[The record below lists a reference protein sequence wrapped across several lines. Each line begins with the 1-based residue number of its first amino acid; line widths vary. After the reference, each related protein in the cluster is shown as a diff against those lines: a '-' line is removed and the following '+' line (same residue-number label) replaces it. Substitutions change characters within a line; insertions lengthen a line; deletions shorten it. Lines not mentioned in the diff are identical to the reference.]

1 MGFRSIL
8 MKTKT
13 KLTLGV
19 GLLFLMILLLGI
31 TGAKYMYQLKSD
43 TENVLV
49 DNYITLEHSRNMLLA
64 LEEGGQKALEQF
76 ETNLKDQENNI
87 TEIGEKA
94 ATQELRR
101 HFDVFKSNEA
111 DPVVL
116 TEIRRAIFKIMDM
129 NMQSIQR
136 KSETAKKTANTA
148 MLWIAVTGTLC
159 FLMAFFLL
167 IKLPSNISNPIRELT
182 ESIKKIADKN
192 YAERVHFEGH
202 SEFGDLAKSFNVMA
216 QKLEEYNNSN
226 LAKLMME
233 KKRVETL
240 IDKMH
245 DPVIG
250 LDEKMRI
257 IFANEEA
264 NQILGLP
271 DSDLI
276 GFQSRDLALKND
288 LLRELI
294 KDIDEIELNKNGPKS
309 IKIFA
314 KGKESYFEKDIQ
326 HISIIPTGEK
336 KAKIVGHVVL
346 LRNVTEY
353 KELDSAKTQ
362 FIATVSHE
370 FKTPI
375 SSIKMSLQLLE
386 NEQVGNLNVEQKNLV
401 ESIKDDARRLLK
413 ITGELLNMTQ
423 VESGNIQLTILPS
436 DPKEILQYAINA
448 TKAQADQKQIQFQL
462 NCPDKVSKIQADN
475 EKTAWVLTNLISN
488 AIRYSYDNSTIFLV
502 IKETKKHIVFS
513 VKDTGQGIA
522 PQYKDKVFER
532 YFRVPGTKKEGTG
545 LGLAI
550 SKEFI
555 EAQGGQITVDS
566 EFGAGSTFVLTLN
579 KVT

>member
-1 MGFRSIL
+1 
-8 MKTKT
+8 MKIKT

-19 GLLFLMILLLGI
+19 GLLFLMILLLSI
-31 TGAKYMYQLKSD
+31 VSARYMYELKAD
-43 TENVLV
+43 TENVLE
-49 DNYITLEHSRNMLLA
+49 DNYRTLEYSRNMLLT
-64 LEEGGQKALEQF
+64 LESGTESVLPKF
-76 ETNLKDQENNI
+76 EENLLKQENNI
-87 TEIGEKA
+87 SEINEKEV
-94 ATQELRR
+94 TQELRA
-101 HFDVFKSNEA
+101 HFDSFIHNQSDSSIKS
-111 DPVVL
+111 
-116 TEIRRAIFKIMDM
+116 EIRKDIFKLMDM

-136 KSETAKKTANTA
+136 KSEMAKETANSA
-148 MLWIAVTGTLC
+148 VFWIAITGTLC
-159 FLMAFFLL
+159 FLIAFILL
-167 IKLPSNISNPIRELT
+167 INLPSNIANPIKELT
-182 ESIKKIADKN
+182 ESIKQIADKN
-192 YAERVHFEGH
+192 YSERVHFESH
-202 SEFGDLAKSFNVMA
+202 SEFGELAKSFNAMA

-226 LAKLMME
+226 VAKLMME

-264 NQILGLP
+264 NQILGLHG
-271 DSDLI
+271 SELI
-276 GFQSRDLALKND
+276 GFQSKDLALKND

-294 KDIDEIELNKNGPKS
+294 KDIEETKHHRNG
-309 IKIFA
+309 IKPMKIYA
-314 KGKESYFEKDIQ
+314 NGKESYFEKEVQ

-336 KAKIVGHVVL
+336 KAKIVGHVIL

-386 NEQVGNLNVEQKNLV
+386 NQQVGHLNEEQKNLV
-401 ESIKDDARRLLK
+401 ESIKDDANRLLN

-423 VESGNIQLTILPS
+423 VESGNIQLSILPS
-436 DPKEILQYAINA
+436 DPKEIMQYAINA
-448 TKAQADQKQIQFQL
+448 TKTQADQKQIQLQL
-462 NCPDKVSKIQADN
+462 SCPDNVSKVQADN

-488 AIRYSYDNSTIFLV
+488 AIRYSYDNSTIFLT
-502 IKETKKHIVFS
+502 IEETNKHVSFS

-522 PQYKDKVFER
+522 PQYKDKIFDR

-550 SKEFI
+550 SKEFL

-566 EFGAGSTFVLTLN
+566 EFGAGSTFTMTLN
-579 KVT
+579 KSNL